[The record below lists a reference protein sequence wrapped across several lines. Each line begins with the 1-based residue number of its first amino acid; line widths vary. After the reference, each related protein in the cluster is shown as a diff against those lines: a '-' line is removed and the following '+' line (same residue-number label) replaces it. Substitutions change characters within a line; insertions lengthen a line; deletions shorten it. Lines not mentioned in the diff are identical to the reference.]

1 MVTSGWRDN
10 LVKVWDPFVRIGH
23 WVLVAAFFTAYFT
36 EDEVLSV
43 HVWAG
48 YAAGAI
54 VVGRIVWGFIGT
66 EHARFRDFLYGPGTV
81 LGYFGNLLRGRGRRY
96 LGHSPTGGIMVI
108 LLLLGLAAVTWSGLM
123 VYAYDQQ
130 SGPLAG
136 FVASPDALPEA
147 QFEALEHSWEERHEL
162 FVNLTLF
169 LVILH
174 IAGVILASFVHK
186 ENLVRAMF
194 TGRKRALDESSRPAG
209 LAERNQRLH
218 R

>member
-10 LVKVWDPFVRIGH
+10 LVKVWDPFVRVGH
-23 WVLVAAFFTAYFT
+23 WVLVAAFFIAYFT

-54 VVGRIVWGFIGT
+54 VVARIAWGFIGT
-66 EHARFRDFLYGPGTV
+66 EHARFRDFLYGPGAV
-81 LGYFGNLLRGRGRRY
+81 LSYFGNLLRGSGRRY
-96 LGHSPTGGIMVI
+96 LGHSPAGGIMVI
-108 LLLLGLAAVTWSGLM
+108 LLLLALAAVTWSGLM

-130 SGPLAG
+130 AGPLAG
-136 FVASPDALPEA
+136 FVASREALGEA
-147 QFEALEHSWEERHEL
+147 EFEALEHSWEERHEL
-162 FVNLTLF
+162 FVNLALF

-194 TGRKRALDESSRPAG
+194 TGRKRALDESSRRAG
-209 LAERNQRLH
+209 AAGRNQTLH